1 MQQYGIYSMI
11 NQLLLRS
18 FYEIYKHYWFQLNSE
33 DGFDLCRIHNHLTN
47 VLSLSFSRLHLTWSI
62 TPLPVFSVLWQLLL
76 LLVFETLIPVQA
88 ICCSAVTAWQG
99 SRVNWGNTALTEL
112 LLTVVVTIYAEV
124 SLWNPRSWR
133 RGARWCKLVAHQ
145 RETPAPEAGV
155 GAQEAD
161 ETLAHLA
168 SLTKQPLPLWCRRRR
183 QDNHTPLYVVDRLNQ
198 QIQKTWH
205 VAFGVV

>member
-1 MQQYGIYSMI
+1 MI
-11 NQLLLRS
+11 NQLLL
-18 FYEIYKHYWFQLNSE
+18 FMKYTNII
-33 DGFDLCRIHNHLTN
+33 GFSSTQKMVLIFAEFIIISPMFCPFLFLVSICR
-47 VLSLSFSRLHLTWSI
+47 LTWSI

-88 ICCSAVTAWQG
+88 ICYSHVTAWQG

-133 RGARWCKLVAHQ
+133 RGTRWCKLAAHQ

-183 QDNHTPLYVVDRLNQ
+183 QDNHTPLPVCS
-198 QIQKTWH
+198 
-205 VAFGVV
+205 

>member
-112 LLTVVVTIYAEV
+112 LFTVVVTIYAEV
-124 SLWNPRSWR
+124 SLWSWR
-133 RGARWCKLVAHQ
+133 RGARWCKLAAHQ

>member
-1 MQQYGIYSMI
+1 MT
-11 NQLLLRS
+11 NQLLLFMKYTNIIVFS
-18 FYEIYKHYWFQLNSE
+18 STQKMVLIFAEFIIISPMFCPFLFLVSI
-33 DGFDLCRIHNHLTN
+33 CRLT
-47 VLSLSFSRLHLTWSI
+47 SSI
-62 TPLPVFSVLWQLLL
+62 TSLPVFSVLWQRLH

-112 LLTVVVTIYAEV
+112 LLTVVVTIYAEM

-133 RGARWCKLVAHQ
+133 RGARWCKLAAHQ

-183 QDNHTPLYVVDRLNQ
+183 QYNHTP
-198 QIQKTWH
+198 
-205 VAFGVV
+205 ACS